1 MWYNKHMD
9 NERGISSYRDGEIGG
24 VDMRPEVEGGGGE
37 RQDIGGVG
45 EHGEGVM
52 AAGGGAAMGQ
62 TSFLPPVISSGGM
75 GLRDD
80 AGVVKNTNPDVAE
93 DNDKIEKEWVDRAKD
108 IVNKTRDDPW
118 LRDEEVK
125 GLKADYLHKRFGRRI
140 GDRNG

>member
-1 MWYNKHMD
+1 MD
-9 NERGISSYRDGEIGG
+9 NERGVNGGEAGEFG
-24 VDMRPEVEGGGGE
+24 VVDSAGAGFEVGEGGGE
-37 RQDIGGVG
+37 RKDTGGVG

-52 AAGGGAAMGQ
+52 VGGGGVALGR
-62 TSFLPPVISSGGM
+62 TLFSPPVISGNGVGQS
-75 GLRDD
+75 DD
-80 AGVVKNTNPDVAE
+80 VGVVKNTNPDVAE